1 MILIFITNPPLS
13 NFIDE
18 MKRKVRYVHINKI
31 NYIFYYNN
39 FLSAP
44 PT

>member
-18 MKRKVRYVHINKI
+18 MKRKVRYVLKKLITYFI
-31 NYIFYYNN
+31 I
-39 FLSAP
+39 LR
-44 PT
+44 TT